1 VATYVLVHGGG
12 HGGWCYQPVA
22 RLLRAKGHEVYAPSL
37 TGLGERE
44 HLFRCGVDLD
54 CHIEDIVKL
63 LHFEDLHRVILV
75 GHSYGGMVI
84 TGAADR
90 AIDRVGHLVY
100 LDAATPAD
108 GQSLVDMAGPYM
120 AAARADSRIVDGV
133 ELCLYPSDET
143 IQFYGVIDP
152 EQIAWM
158 KARLTPHPWRCFEQP
173 IRLTNEDAL
182 GRIPQTHISTTFFLD
197 SRDVDHLRQVSNGRV
212 WDLDTGHDMMLT
224 EPKWVAEKLLSVAS
238 LPATA

>member
-1 VATYVLVHGGG
+1 
-12 HGGWCYQPVA
+12 
-22 RLLRAKGHEVYAPSL
+22 
-37 TGLGERE
+37 
-44 HLFRCGVDLD
+44 
-54 CHIEDIVKL
+54 
-63 LHFEDLHRVILV
+63 
-75 GHSYGGMVI
+75 MVI

-90 AIDRVGHLVY
+90 ATDRVGHLVY

-120 AAARADSRIVDGV
+120 AAARADAAS
-133 ELCLYPSDET
+133 LTAWNSASTPSDET

-224 EPKWVAEKLLSVAS
+224 EPEWVAEKLLSVAS
-238 LPATA
+238 LTTPV

>member
-1 VATYVLVHGGG
+1 
-12 HGGWCYQPVA
+12 
-22 RLLRAKGHEVYAPSL
+22 
-37 TGLGERE
+37 
-44 HLFRCGVDLD
+44 VDLD

-63 LHFEDLHRVILV
+63 LHFEDLRRVILV

-90 AIDRVGHLVY
+90 ATDRVGHLVY

-173 IRLTNEDAL
+173 IGLTNEDAL
-182 GRIPQTHISTTFFLD
+182 GRIPPDAHQYNVLPRL
-197 SRDVDHLRQVSNGRV
+197 SRRGS
-212 WDLDTGHDMMLT
+212 
-224 EPKWVAEKLLSVAS
+224 
-238 LPATA
+238 PATGVERASVGPRHRPRHDAHRARMGGGETAERGIADSAGLAALENVQRSPWLTPPGF